1 MNRHTPSL
9 RALRVASPTP
19 SPGAT
24 PAARR
29 SRFRGVPGKVR
40 PFVLPLLLLALFEWY
55 ARRAAALG
63 SDALAPPS
71 AAAKAFVGA
80 AMDGSLWQ
88 ATGFTLGTA
97 ALGLL
102 LGAVLGIALGL
113 VLGLSRR
120 AAQLGSVSIEVL
132 RPVPSVA
139 LIPLAMLGFGFG
151 VRMELAIVAFATF
164 WPLLVLVQSAVQQ
177 VEPRLLEVSRV
188 LGLSSRERAFKIV
201 LPAIVPR
208 LFVALRLGVAVALVV
223 AVTVEIAANP
233 NGMGYAMMIA
243 QQSFDPA
250 LMLAW
255 LGWIGVVGF
264 AVNAGMLLL
273 QRVVAR
279 RMGVQP

>member
-1 MNRHTPSL
+1 MTDRTAVVSVAALPDPRRWA
-9 RALRVASPTP
+9 RAR
-19 SPGAT
+19 
-24 PAARR
+24 
-29 SRFRGVPGKVR
+29 
-40 PFVLPLLLLALFEWY
+40 LALLRPWLFPAVLLGLYEAY

-63 SDALAPPS
+63 SEALAPPS
-71 AAAKAFVGA
+71 AAMKALLGA
-80 AMDGSLWQ
+80 AADGSLWQ

-102 LGAVLGIALGL
+102 LGAVLGVGLGIALGL
-113 VLGLSRR
+113 SHR
-120 AAQLGSVSIEVL
+120 AAQLSLLSIEVL

-139 LIPLAMLGFGFG
+139 LIPLAMLMFGFG
-151 VRMELAIVAFATF
+151 MRMELCIVAFATF
-164 WPLLVLVQSAVQQ
+164 WPMLILVESAVRQ

-188 LGLSSRERAFKIV
+188 LGLSARERAWKIV

-243 QQSFDPA
+243 QQSFEPA
-250 LMLAW
+250 LMLGW

-264 AVNAGMLLL
+264 VINAAMLRL
-273 QRVVAR
+273 QRAVAR
-279 RMGVQP
+279 RMGAGE

>member
-1 MNRHTPSL
+1 MTSGKGAL
-9 RALRVASPTP
+9 WRA
-19 SPGAT
+19 
-24 PAARR
+24 
-29 SRFRGVPGKVR
+29 VR
-40 PFVLPLLLLALFEWY
+40 PWIFPLVLLGGYEAY

-71 AAAKAFVGA
+71 AALHALAGA

-102 LGAVLGIALGL
+102 VGAGLGTLLGI

-120 AAQLGSVSIEVL
+120 AAGVSFLTVEVF

-139 LIPLAMLGFGFG
+139 LIPLAMLMFGFG
-151 VRMELAIVAFATF
+151 LRMEVAIVAFATF
-164 WPLLVLVQSAVQQ
+164 WPLLLLVQAAVQQ

-188 LGLSSRERAFKIV
+188 LGLSRRERAWKIV

-233 NGMGYAMMIA
+233 HGMGYAMMIA

-255 LGWIGVVGF
+255 LGWIGVVGV
-264 AVNAGMLLL
+264 AVNALMLQL
-273 QRVVAR
+273 QRKVAR
-279 RMGVQP
+279 RMGAVL

>member
-1 MNRHTPSL
+1 MTE
-9 RALRVASPTP
+9 RAVAAPV
-19 SPGAT
+19 
-24 PAARR
+24 AAPREAGRR
-29 SRFRGVPGKVR
+29 SRRWPAQWR
-40 PFVLPLLLLALFEWY
+40 PWVLPVVLLGLYEGY

-63 SDALAPPS
+63 SEALAPPS
-71 AAAKAFVGA
+71 AALKALVGA
-80 AMDGSLWQ
+80 AIDGTLWQ

-102 LGAVLGIALGL
+102 LGAVLGVGLGIT
-113 VLGLSRR
+113 LGLSRR
-120 AAQLGSVSIEVL
+120 AARLSMLSIEVL

-139 LIPLAMLGFGFG
+139 LIPLAMLTFGFG
-151 VRMELAIVAFATF
+151 VRMELCVVAFATF
-164 WPLLVLVQSAVQQ
+164 WPLLILVQSAVQQ

-188 LGLSSRERAFKIV
+188 LGLSASQRAWKIV

-250 LMLAW
+250 LMLGW

-264 AVNAGMLLL
+264 VINSLMSSL
-273 QRVVAR
+273 QRGVAR
-279 RMGVQP
+279 RMGAVQ

>member
-1 MNRHTPSL
+1 MTERATRRTALSL
-9 RALRVASPTP
+9 LSLLRPWVF
-19 SPGAT
+19 
-24 PAARR
+24 PA
-29 SRFRGVPGKVR
+29 
-40 PFVLPLLLLALFEWY
+40 LLLGLFEWY
-55 ARRAAALG
+55 ARRAAAQG
-63 SDALAPPS
+63 SEALAPPS
-71 AAAKAFVGA
+71 AALKALAGA
-80 AMDGSLWQ
+80 ALDGSLWQ

-102 LGAVLGIALGL
+102 LGAVLGIAAGI

-120 AAQLGSVSIEVL
+120 GAQLGLLSIEVL

-139 LIPLAMLGFGFG
+139 LIPLSMLMFGFG

-164 WPLLVLVQSAVQQ
+164 WPMLVLVQSAVRQ

-188 LGLSSRERAFKIV
+188 LGLSARDRAWKIV

-264 AVNAGMLLL
+264 AINAAMQRL
-273 QRVVAR
+273 QQWVAR
-279 RMGVQP
+279 RMGGVQ

>member
-1 MNRHTPSL
+1 MDK
-9 RALRVASPTP
+9 ALSSKLLQAL
-19 SPGAT
+19 
-24 PAARR
+24 
-29 SRFRGVPGKVR
+29 R
-40 PFVLPLLLLALFEWY
+40 PFVFPLALLGIFEVV
-55 ARRAAALG
+55 ARRAAAQG
-63 SDALAPPS
+63 SEALAPPS
-71 AAAKAFVGA
+71 AALKAFAGA
-80 AMDGSLWQ
+80 AIDGSLWQ

-102 LGAVLGIALGL
+102 LGAGLGTLLGIALGL
-113 VLGLSRR
+113 SLRASRWS
-120 AAQLGSVSIEVL
+120 ALSIEVL

-139 LIPLAMLGFGFG
+139 LIPLAMLSFGFG

-164 WPLLVLVQSAVQQ
+164 FPMLVLVQAAVRQ

-188 LGLSSRERAFKIV
+188 LGLSARERAWKIV

-264 AVNAGMLLL
+264 VVNTAMLRL
-273 QRVVAR
+273 QRWVAQ
-279 RMGVQP
+279 RMGAQP

>member
-1 MNRHTPSL
+1 MTRHTPRL
-9 RALRVASPTP
+9 RALRAAAPTP
-19 SPGAT
+19 LQGAT

-29 SRFRGVPGKVR
+29 SRFRGVPGIVR
-40 PFVLPLLLLALFEWY
+40 ALVLPVALLALFEWY

-71 AAAKAFVGA
+71 AAAKAFLGA

-88 ATGFTLGTA
+88 ATGFTLGSA

-102 LGAVLGIALGL
+102 IGAGLGVGLGIA
-113 VLGLSRR
+113 LGLSRR
-120 AAQLGSVSIEVL
+120 AARLGFLSIEVF

-139 LIPLAMLGFGFG
+139 LIPLAMLMFGFG
-151 VRMELAIVAFATF
+151 VRMELSIVAFATF
-164 WPLLVLVQSAVQQ
+164 WPMLVLVQSAVQQ

-188 LGLSSRERAFKIV
+188 LGLSARERAWKIV

-233 NGMGYAMMIA
+233 HGMGYAMMIA
-243 QQSFDPA
+243 QQSLDPA

-255 LGWIGVVGF
+255 LGWIGGVGF
-264 AVNAGMLLL
+264 AVNVGMLQL
-273 QRVVAR
+273 QRFVAR
-279 RMGVQP
+279 RMGVPA